1 MEEMSNEEFF
11 KMNKKGKTFAKAQK
25 VNWEIIKRYGI
36 LMYLPFIIYEILLGI
51 IDRYYIKLF
60 NYFERNIG
68 TVEIFIEKTNMQSLQ
83 YIIISIF
90 IMACNFFIMFFCS
103 ISIVNRFKIE
113 NREFKKIMK
122 VITIIQLIFMIFLTF
137 HLSIIF
143 NNEYNRGSNRWR
155 IEKLT
160 EKENIENIDEIVDLY
175 VNKINT
181 IWLVMYIILITTNV
195 ACGILCVLIQ
205 KKMIQTNLE

>member
-1 MEEMSNEEFF
+1 MEEISNEEFF
-11 KMNKKGKTFAKAQK
+11 KMSKNGKIFAKAQK

-60 NYFERNIG
+60 NYFQRNID

-90 IMACNFFIMFFCS
+90 IMACNFFVMFFCS
-103 ISIVNRFKIE
+103 IAIVNRFKIE
-113 NREFKKIMK
+113 KREFKKIMK

-143 NNEYNRGSNRWR
+143 NNEYNRGTNRWR
-155 IEKLT
+155 IEKLM
-160 EKENIENIDEIVDLY
+160 ENENMENIDEIVDLY
-175 VNKINT
+175 VNKINN
-181 IWLVMYIILITTNV
+181 IWIVMYIILITTNV
-195 ACGILCVLIQ
+195 ACGVLCVLIQ
-205 KKMIQTNLE
+205 KKILQTNLE